1 MKRTRRLVLIG
12 LSIGFVAVVGISV
25 AGSADFLFFSILFS
39 AALAMIAIA
48 ALFPKNGL
56 FPITF
61 ASLAAVYASIFALFI
76 EGLFYSL
83 GRVTVGIA
91 FATPILLFIA
101 GCWWQRDEIR
111 KDIAETD
118 IKGGRMGL
126 LHAFLWLLPVW
137 LVGLSVYV
145 LFGIE
150 ASKVN
155 TDATL
160 LGAMAIIGLI
170 VFAVSHEVATFLIDI
185 GLLLEEFLTRILR
198 LTVPAFAFLAFYAI
212 LVIAFAAVY
221 GIVSRSSAL
230 HHFRIGDEYR
240 SLTFF
245 ESLYFSVITLATVG
259 YGDIVPSSNL
269 VRMLAA
275 FEVIVGIML
284 ILFGVSE
291 LLEYAHE
298 RQRIAR
304 RKRKRA
310 GYVHGHVRRHH
321 PGGWK
326 TWSAEAKEKRGAW
339 SG

>member
-1 MKRTRRLVLIG
+1 
-12 LSIGFVAVVGISV
+12 VAVVGISV
-25 AGSADFLFFSILFS
+25 AGAPDFLFFSILLS

-48 ALFPKNGL
+48 GLFPKSGL

-76 EGLFYSL
+76 EGFFYSL
-83 GRVTVGIA
+83 GRVTLGIA

-101 GCWWQRDEIR
+101 GCWHQRDEIR

-118 IKGGRMGL
+118 IKGGRIGL
-126 LHAFLWLLPVW
+126 LNAFLWLVPVW
-137 LVGLSVYV
+137 LVGLGVYI

-150 ASKVN
+150 QSRVN

-160 LGAMAIIGLI
+160 LAAMGVIGLI
-170 VFAVSHEVATFLIDI
+170 VFAVSREVATFLIDI
-185 GLLLEEFLTRILR
+185 GLLLEEFLTRISR
-198 LTVPAFAFLAFYAI
+198 LTVPAFAFLSFYAI

-221 GIVSRSSAL
+221 GIVSRSSAY

-245 ESLYFSVITLATVG
+245 ESLYFSVVTLATVG

-298 RQRIAR
+298 RQRMNR
-304 RKRKRA
+304 RRRRRA
-310 GYVHGHVRRHH
+310 IRVAKNGPARHH
-321 PGGWK
+321 IRQGGWK
-326 TWSAEAKEKRGAW
+326 TW
-339 SG
+339 

>member
-1 MKRTRRLVLIG
+1 MIRTRRLILIG
-12 LSIGFVAVVGISV
+12 LSIGFVAIVGISV
-25 AGSADFLFFSILFS
+25 AGSPDFLFFSILFS

-48 ALFPKNGL
+48 ELFPKSGL

-83 GRVTVGIA
+83 GRVTLGIA

-111 KDIAETD
+111 KDLAETD

-137 LVGLSVYV
+137 LVGLAVYV

-160 LGAMAIIGLI
+160 LGAMGIIGLI
-170 VFAVSHEVATFLIDI
+170 VFAVSHDVATFLIDI
-185 GLLLEEFLTRILR
+185 GLLLEEFLTRISR
-198 LTVPAFAFLAFYAI
+198 LTVPAFAFLSFYAI
-212 LVIAFAAVY
+212 LVIAFAALY
-221 GIVSRSSAL
+221 GIVSRSSAY

-291 LLEYAHE
+291 LLEYTHE

-310 GYVHGHVRRHH
+310 GDAHGHTHHHLSRR
-321 PGGWK
+321 K
-326 TWSAEAKEKRGAW
+326 TW
-339 SG
+339 